1 LIAFRVLYAT
11 TRLYLMFRLQ
21 TLVPIAALLAVCL
34 SAMSA
39 CETAPPVQEMS
50 DARQAIAVAR
60 EAGPNADAA
69 RELESAEDYLES
81 AEQQLNQRNYS
92 QARDAAL
99 EAKARALRS
108 LKMSESTSPPPYN

>member
-1 LIAFRVLYAT
+1 
-11 TRLYLMFRLQ
+11 MFRLHSA
-21 TLVPIAALLAVCL
+21 VPILAALAL
-34 SAMSA
+34 SLFAMSA

-69 RELESAEDYLES
+69 RELESAESYLES
-81 AEQQLNQRNYS
+81 AEQELNQRNYS

-99 EAKARALRS
+99 EAKARAMRS
-108 LKMSESTSPPPYN
+108 LKMSESTTPPPYN